1 MLSEGARKAFLDIMM
16 TRHGCLS
23 VTIITIGFIF
33 AAYDYRKRK
42 EISWLSV
49 YLSMTWLSFIG
60 MFVLLS
66 AQTEMPPGERYYMPM
81 FFGAIS
87 IVLIFAFS
95 CGHTK
100 VISAFIVLIASIG
113 AAYSIRHI
121 DNLYGLISPD
131 EICVG
136 NSINELPHKSG
147 VSSYW
152 GAKKL
157 SAILGV
163 NIAQVNQHLVPSRWI
178 TSESFF
184 TNKYYFAIQ
193 KFDDPS
199 SINFNSL
206 QLLNGYPDKLIN
218 CGVYKVNIYN
228 NGLRINGGVNFSKVG
243 SSEVY
248 AARMLAPANHST
260 YQGGEIIPAS
270 SFTSGNLSY
279 GPYVKLPSG
288 EYKVKYTF
296 YNNSSSNV
304 SVKVDSSTDAG
315 RTTLYSSGYSGA
327 DHVIE
332 ISGVFDMPLSHD
344 NSPVELRTFLDSRFN
359 VSLKSIEIERI
370 K

>member
-1 MLSEGARKAFLDIMM
+1 
-16 TRHGCLS
+16 
-23 VTIITIGFIF
+23 
-33 AAYDYRKRK
+33 
-42 EISWLSV
+42 
-49 YLSMTWLSFIG
+49 MTWLSFIG

-66 AQTEMPPGERYYMPM
+66 AQTEMPPGERYHMPM

-87 IVLIFAFS
+87 IVLIAAFS
-95 CGHTK
+95 FGHTK
-100 VISAFIVLIASIG
+100 AMSAFIVLITSIG
-113 AAYSIRHI
+113 VTYNIRHI
-121 DNLYGLISPD
+121 DKIDGLISPD
-131 EICVG
+131 EICVE

-163 NIAQVNQHLVPSRWI
+163 NIAQVNQHLEPARWI
-178 TSESFF
+178 TSEKFF

-199 SINFNSL
+199 SINFNSM

-218 CGVYKVNIYN
+218 CGIYKVSIYN
-228 NGLRINGGVNFSKVG
+228 NGLRINGGVSFSKVG

-260 YQGGEIIPAS
+260 YQGGEITPAS

-288 EYKVKYTF
+288 EYKVKYKF
-296 YNNSSSNV
+296 YNKSNSNV
-304 SVKVDSSTDAG
+304 AVKVDSSTDAG
-315 RTTLYSSGYSGA
+315 KTILFSSEYSGA

-332 ISGVFDMPLSHD
+332 ITGVFNMSLSHD
-344 NSPVELRTFLDSRFN
+344 NSPVELRTFLDGRFN